1 MLLDLTD
8 YDSKKLEVEIKA
20 IEKAI
25 LETKGIIA
33 NLEFRKLKHELNLI
47 EQGITEEDV
56 QKHITDFIENSD
68 DPESDIIKLHKEL
81 NQMLDE
87 YNETGNDKTIEDL
100 DKILHYSTIGITII
114 NLQIQ
119 DYQEE
124 IRVLNEQLLKL
135 MDKQV
140 EMQEKKVD
148 EIATERKIKELLY
161 DE

>member
-8 YDSKKLEVEIKA
+8 YESKKLEVDIKEL
-20 IEKAI
+20 EKAI

-68 DPESDIIKLHKEL
+68 DPESDIIELHKEL
-81 NQMLDE
+81 NQMLEE

>member
-8 YDSKKLEVEIKA
+8 YDSKKLEVDIKEL
-20 IEKAI
+20 EKAI

-56 QKHITDFIENSD
+56 EKHITDFIENSD
-68 DPESDIIKLHKEL
+68 DPESDIIELHKEL

-87 YNETGNDKTIEDL
+87 YHETGNDKTIEDL

-148 EIATERKIKELLY
+148 EIATERKIKELFY

>member
-1 MLLDLTD
+1 MK
-8 YDSKKLEVEIKA
+8 S
-20 IEKAI
+20 
-25 LETKGIIA
+25 
-33 NLEFRKLKHELNLI
+33 R
-47 EQGITEEDV
+47 EEY
-56 QKHITDFIENSD
+56 H
-68 DPESDIIKLHKEL
+68 
-81 NQMLDE
+81 
-87 YNETGNDKTIEDL
+87 ETGNDKNIEDL

-114 NLQIQ
+114 NLQIE

>member
-81 NQMLDE
+81 NQILDE

-100 DKILHYSTIGITII
+100 DKILHYSTIGITLI

-124 IRVLNEQLLKL
+124 IRV
-135 MDKQV
+135 
-140 EMQEKKVD
+140 
-148 EIATERKIKELLY
+148 
-161 DE
+161 

>member
-81 NQMLDE
+81 NQILDE

-100 DKILHYSTIGITII
+100 DKILHYSTIGITLI

>member
-148 EIATERKIKELLY
+148 EIATERKIKELLH

>member
-8 YDSKKLEVEIKA
+8 YESKKLEVDIKEL
-20 IEKAI
+20 EKAI

-56 QKHITDFIENSD
+56 EKHIIDFIENSD
-68 DPESDIIKLHKEL
+68 DPESDIIELHKEL
-81 NQMLDE
+81 NQMLEE
-87 YNETGNDKTIEDL
+87 YKETGNDKTIEDL
-100 DKILHYSTIGITII
+100 DKIIHYSTIGITII

-148 EIATERKIKELLY
+148 EIATERKIKELLH

>member
-1 MLLDLTD
+1 MLLNLTD
-8 YDSKKLEVEIKA
+8 YDSKKIELMIKGLEKV
-20 IEKAI
+20 I
-25 LETKGIIA
+25 LETKVNIA
-33 NLEFRKLKHELNLI
+33 NLEYKKLRHELTLI

-56 QKHITDFIENSD
+56 EKHITDFIENSD
-68 DPESDIIKLHKEL
+68 DPESDIIELHKEL

-87 YNETGNDKTIEDL
+87 FKENGNDERIEDL

-114 NLQIQ
+114 NLQIE

-140 EMQEKKVD
+140 AMQEKKVKKISTD
-148 EIATERKIKELLY
+148 RKYKELLN

>member
-8 YDSKKLEVEIKA
+8 YESKKLEVDIKEL
-20 IEKAI
+20 EKAI

-33 NLEFRKLKHELNLI
+33 NLEFMKLKHELNL
-47 EQGITEEDV
+47 E
-56 QKHITDFIENSD
+56 KHITDFIENSD
-68 DPESDIIKLHKEL
+68 DPESDIIELHKEL
-81 NQMLDE
+81 NQMLEE
-87 YNETGNDKTIEDL
+87 YHETGNDKTIEDL

-114 NLQIQ
+114 NLQIE

>member
-8 YDSKKLEVEIKA
+8 YESKKLEVDIKEL
-20 IEKAI
+20 EKAI

-56 QKHITDFIENSD
+56 EKHITDFIENSD
-68 DPESDIIKLHKEL
+68 DPESDIIELHKEL
-81 NQMLDE
+81 TQMLEE
-87 YNETGNDKTIEDL
+87 YHETGNDKNIEDL

-148 EIATERKIKELLY
+148 EIATERKIKELLH

>member
-8 YDSKKLEVEIKA
+8 YESKKLEVDIKEL
-20 IEKAI
+20 EKAI

-56 QKHITDFIENSD
+56 EKHIIDFIENSD
-68 DPESDIIKLHKEL
+68 DPESDIIELHKEL
-81 NQMLDE
+81 NQMLEE
-87 YNETGNDKTIEDL
+87 YKETGNDKTIEDL

-148 EIATERKIKELLY
+148 EIATERKIKELLH